1 MVRRPPGSTRTDTL
15 LPYTTLFRSLPRCPA
30 LGKRAHGKMAN
41 IKRIG
46 EAHPGRGV
54 AGAGAAHLAEPLR
67 SQHHAVVLDLKL
79 DVGTDRLD
87 IDLLERVPGLALGL
101 TRRGRRGQLVN
112 EADQRRRAQRMRIE
126 PQPMEATQQLDRKR
140 DV

>member
-1 MVRRPPGSTRTDTL
+1 
-15 LPYTTLFRSLPRCPA
+15 
-30 LGKRAHGKMAN
+30 MAN

-46 EAHPGRGV
+46 EAHPDLGV
-54 AGAGAAHLAEPLR
+54 AGAVAAHLAEPLR

-79 DVGTDRLD
+79 DDGTDRLD

-126 PQPMEATQQLDRKR
+126 RSEEHTSELQSLMRISYAVFCVKNKSEN
-140 DV
+140 

>member
-1 MVRRPPGSTRTDTL
+1 
-15 LPYTTLFRSLPRCPA
+15 
-30 LGKRAHGKMAN
+30 MAN

-46 EAHPGRGV
+46 EAHPDLGV
-54 AGAGAAHLAEPLR
+54 AGAVAAHLAEPLR

-126 PQPMEATQQLDRKR
+126 LKRMHETQQRLPTFGKYGIGEIRVFQVTEREDKAADPNLYRWEDREKL
-140 DV
+140 